1 MEAMRYASH
10 TTVRTGLVYNGS
22 LSIMQSL
29 FTPGVASL
37 STWKRLNVQFFAGCK
52 SSTFFSAAFLQ
63 LLLPPLSSPFVSDKH
78 RDLPRTINGLR
89 CVAAASTYCLDGK
102 VVFTRED
109 GHYLYTPRDSLK
121 VYLRYIQVR

>member
-1 MEAMRYASH
+1 MRYASH

-78 RDLPRTINGLR
+78 RDLPPYDKWPSLCR
-89 CVAAASTYCLDGK
+89 CCI
-102 VVFTRED
+102 
-109 GHYLYTPRDSLK
+109 YLLPGWKGRLYKRGWALFVYARDSLK